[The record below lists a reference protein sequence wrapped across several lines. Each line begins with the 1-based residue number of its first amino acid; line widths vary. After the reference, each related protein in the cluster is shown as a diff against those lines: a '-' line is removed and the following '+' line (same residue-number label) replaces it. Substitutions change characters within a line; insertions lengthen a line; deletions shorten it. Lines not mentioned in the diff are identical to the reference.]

1 MKNELAL
8 TTRRLSSLEETSV
21 KTKEVELE
29 KMREEKEK
37 GEKKREEMMRDLAK
51 LRRKNAL
58 LSEELEMSTRSM
70 KSISMEKQEGLR

>member
-1 MKNELAL
+1 M
-8 TTRRLSSLEETSV
+8 